1 MKAIFLGDAGTGDSK
16 QIRIRDQMMK
26 FRTDHVFLL
35 GDNIYSSGRAK
46 YFGPRF
52 DQVYQPL
59 MQAGTKFHGALGNHD
74 VEACESP
81 NSDPLPVG
89 ADAYLW
95 KRTRC
100 DVEEHLAHAPFGYEG
115 GRRYYSIALP
125 NPQSPLVE
133 VFVLD
138 SNTLN
143 TSQSKLPLW
152 REDKAQ
158 VQWLDAALSVSKA
171 RWKVVVMHH
180 PPQSPTTGA
189 KYFFFVPVGEGR
201 AREYRL
207 DQQLSGILQS
217 RGVDAVITGHNHFYA
232 RMVPQGG
239 IRYFVSGGGGRR
251 TYPFVESP
259 GYVAAGGDWYH
270 FLQVRFTERT
280 FEYFAIDDQGVA
292 RDAGWFAKG
301 DVADHAFP
309 PGTLPGSARATAP

>member
-1 MKAIFLGDAGTGDSK
+1 
-16 QIRIRDQMMK
+16 
-26 FRTDHVFLL
+26 L

-74 VEACESP
+74 VEECESP
-81 NSDPLPVG
+81 NSDPLSVG

-95 KRTRC
+95 KRFRC

-115 GRRYYSIALP
+115 GRRYYSIPLP
-125 NPQSPLVE
+125 NGQNPLAE

-158 VQWLDAALSVSKA
+158 VAWLDSALGASKA

-201 AREYRL
+201 SREYRL
-207 DQQLSGILQS
+207 DKQLSGLFQ
-217 RGVDAVITGHNHFYA
+217 RHGVDAVITGHNHFYA
-232 RMVPQGG
+232 RIVPQGG

-259 GYVAAGGDWYH
+259 GYVAAGGAYYH
-270 FLQVRFTERT
+270 FLRVRVTERT
-280 FEYFAIDDQGVA
+280 FEYFAIDDEGVA

-309 PGTLPGSARATAP
+309 PGTLPGARATAP